1 MLVYGDHADVVDGPA
16 VLKGFIED
24 GADFGALQG
33 LALRAA
39 VFRVFLRLSSLLQG
53 WADAESEAA
62 GDIDD
67 VSDAQDQLMAVLVE
81 LARAFDEAWTH
92 PDEPAPSVDLERLR
106 PLVRL
111 APHRLTLKHP
121 EGFAYYA
128 LYPEL
133 YLQAARGLPNGC
145 VVIGLRSIG
154 VGLAALVAAVADAR
168 ACITVRPRGEP
179 FARSLD
185 ISSALRARI
194 LDDPQATFVLV
205 DEGPG
210 LSGSSLGGAADWLES
225 QGVPAE
231 RIVFMPSHSGDLG
244 PHAQPHHR
252 ARWDTAERRVASFEA
267 VILNAPGAPLAAWF
281 EDVAGKPTRPLKDL
295 SGGAWRK
302 LSPWPDA
309 PADPSR
315 EARKY
320 RLTTERGLYLL
331 SFVGLDA
338 TAEEKLER
346 ARALSRAGFAPEPLA
361 LRHGFLL
368 EPWIDGGA
376 PERRQIVQALGPY
389 LAFRASAFPA
399 PHQGATLNEL
409 FAMARQNLREAL
421 GDAAPDLGA
430 WTERRLE
437 QLQAASRPV
446 HIDGRLHR
454 WEWLQGPGG
463 VLKTDAVDHSQ
474 SHDLIGPQDIAWD
487 VAGAV
492 VEFDLSAAERSVL
505 LSETNAAPELCDFM
519 TVAYLGFQV
528 GWWSMAQDPS
538 AAREVSRYVQA
549 TLRLS

>member
-1 MLVYGDHADVVDGPA
+1 MLVYGDHAAEVDGPA
-16 VLKGFIED
+16 ALTGFIDD
-24 GADFGALQG
+24 GAEFDDLRG
-33 LALRAA
+33 LARRAA
-39 VFRVFLRLSSLLQG
+39 VFRVLLRLASLLQG

-67 VSDAQDQLMAVLVE
+67 VSDAQDRLMAVLVQ
-81 LARAFDEAWTH
+81 LARTLEAAWAN
-92 PDEPAPSVDLERLR
+92 PDAAVDRVDLEPLR
-106 PLVRL
+106 SLVPL
-111 APHRLTLKHP
+111 APARLTLKHP

-133 YLQAARGLPNGC
+133 YLQAARGLPPGC

-154 VGLAALVAAVADAR
+154 VGLAALVAAVAEAR
-168 ACITVRPRGEP
+168 ACVTVRPRGEP
-179 FARSLD
+179 FARTLS
-185 ISSALRARI
+185 IAPALRRRI
-194 LDDPQATFVLV
+194 LADPAATIVLV

-210 LSGSSLGGAADWLES
+210 LSGSSLGGAADWLEAE
-225 QGVPAE
+225 GVSSD

-252 ARWDTAERRVASFEA
+252 ARWETAQRRVASFEA
-267 VILNAPGAPLAAWF
+267 VILDTPAAPLAAWF
-281 EDVAGKPTRPLKDL
+281 EDIVGKPTRPLKDL
-295 SGGAWRK
+295 SGGAWRTR
-302 LSPWPDA
+302 SPWPDA

-315 EARKY
+315 ESRKY
-320 RLTTERGLYLL
+320 RLTTERGRYLL

-338 TAEEKLER
+338 AAEEKLER
-346 ARALSRAGFAPEPLA
+346 ARSLGRAGFAPEPLA

-376 PERRQIVQALGPY
+376 PERREIVQALGPY

-399 PHQGATLNEL
+399 PHQGATLSHL
-409 FAMARQNLREAL
+409 AAMARQNLREAL
-421 GDAAPDLGA
+421 GEAAPDLGA

-437 QLQAASRPV
+437 RIQAASRPV

-454 WEWLQGPGG
+454 WEWLNGPGG

-492 VEFDLSAAERSVL
+492 VEFDLSAAERSAL
-505 LSETNAAPELCDFM
+505 LTATPGDPELCGFM
-519 TVAYLGFQV
+519 TAAYLGFQV

-538 AAREVSRYVQA
+538 GATQVARYVEAAR
-549 TLRLS
+549 RLL